1 MVCCPI
7 CLLLIAAPHT
17 TIQPTASTCSP
28 HPPPP
33 HPTPAA
39 DKSSIVWDAGT
50 GLPAQ
55 QFAFHTGP
63 VLDVDWASDTMFA
76 SASAD
81 RSVAVC
87 TLGSSGGANGSAFP
101 LTPPYGYD
109 AAFQQLSPAILER
122 SSILYIQVDPAES
135 RLHQDLVGP
144 GYHLNSKSQLVIES
158 KESMAGRNIASPD
171 DGDAL
176 ALTFAMPVAAPRE
189 RRRERASE
197 GNSDL

>member
-87 TLGSSGGANGSAFP
+87 TLGSSGGANGSGGGAP
-101 LTPPYGYD
+101 LRSFTGHSD
-109 AAFQQLSPAILER
+109 EVNALQWSP
-122 SSILYIQVDPAES
+122 S
-135 RLHQDLVGP
+135 RGLL
-144 GYHLNSKSQLVIES
+144 
-158 KESMAGRNIASPD
+158 ASVSD
-171 DGDAL
+171 DGTARL
-176 ALTFAMPVAAPRE
+176 WSLTAGTDSGCVGVLTGHKKAVYSVKWAPTGEGSRNPGKAPRL
-189 RRRERASE
+189 AT
-197 GNSDL
+197 